1 MLLEKKQKILSYL
14 KSDDNELKELGLKI
28 LRNNLSPKVNVWFY
42 IMIPSFIRNEITE
55 LTLIVPDGK
64 ELVSYVR
71 KHYSEM
77 DDDSRKEFYNWI
89 VFKTFMDVAR
99 AEPGHTIKD
108 VYEYFK

>member
-1 MLLEKKQKILSYL
+1 MLLEKKQKILDYL

-28 LRNNLSPKVNVWFY
+28 LRNNLSPKINVWFY
-42 IMIPSFIRNEITE
+42 IKIPYFIRSEITE
-55 LTLIVPDGK
+55 LNLIIPNAK
-64 ELVSYVR
+64 QLLSYVR

-89 VFKTFMDVAR
+89 VLKTFMDVAR
-99 AEPGHTIKD
+99 AESNHTIKD